1 MVQFVK
7 QELSIKRRGM
17 QSLSFRVSYR
27 PAAYHIKELSMPTG
41 EELKQKGVQQF
52 SQGDYEDAADT
63 FRAAAAAYE
72 DEGAADMVAE
82 MQVNLGLALHS
93 IGEHEAALEQM
104 NMALAVFTQVNDQ
117 HRRAQVLG
125 NMARV
130 YAKLGN
136 SEQAMTNYR
145 EASAVFSEMGDEENY
160 GQTVMA
166 IADLQ
171 FRSGQLMKAAAT
183 YEVGLESIKN
193 LNTRQKMM
201 KKLLGVRNKLTGG
214 GLPPK
219 EDQAGDESDDE

>member
-1 MVQFVK
+1 
-7 QELSIKRRGM
+7 
-17 QSLSFRVSYR
+17 
-27 PAAYHIKELSMPTG
+27 MPTG
-41 EELKQKGVQQF
+41 EELKQKGVQEF
-52 SQGDYEDAADT
+52 TQGDYEEAVDT

-93 IGEHEAALEQM
+93 IGEHEQALEQM
-104 NMALAVFTQVNDQ
+104 NMALAVFTQINDQ

-130 YAKLGN
+130 YARQGN
-136 SEQAMTNYR
+136 TEQAMTNYR
-145 EASAVFSEMGDEENY
+145 EASAIFIEMNDEENY

-183 YEVGLESIKN
+183 YEVGLEYIKSP
-193 LNTRQKMM
+193 NTRQKMM

-219 EDQAGDESDDE
+219 EDKGESSDEEE